1 MKKNIK
7 LVFILV
13 LLIEIIGLGLIFY
26 QSSLERAKVRKEREK
41 YYIVT
46 DINNND
52 VLKIEKKYL
61 SPQELNKIVITK
73 AGNDKKYIIEDKK
86 LMGDIISKF
95 EFSKFVSNS
104 ELTMGTEDITITFE
118 NNNNNVFSISLSAED
133 RTATL
138 KYNEYSFLVTVTDDF
153 YNFVYELYSKIS

>member
-52 VLKIEKKYL
+52 VLKI
-61 SPQELNKIVITK
+61 
-73 AGNDKKYIIEDKK
+73 
-86 LMGDIISKF
+86 
-95 EFSKFVSNS
+95 
-104 ELTMGTEDITITFE
+104 
-118 NNNNNVFSISLSAED
+118 
-133 RTATL
+133 
-138 KYNEYSFLVTVTDDF
+138 
-153 YNFVYELYSKIS
+153 

>member
-7 LVFILV
+7 PVFILV

-26 QSSLERAKVRKEREK
+26 QSSLERAKVKKEREK

-46 DINNND
+46 DMNKND
-52 VLKIEKKYL
+52 VLKIEKKHL
-61 SPQELNKIVITK
+61 SSQELNKIVITK
-73 AGNDKKYIIEDKK
+73 AENDKKYIVEDKK
-86 LMGDIISKF
+86 LMDDIISKI

-104 ELTMGTEDITITFE
+104 ELTMEKEDITITFE
-118 NNNNNVFSISLSAED
+118 SNTNVFSISLSSED
-133 RTATL
+133 KTAVL
-138 KYNEYSFLVTVTDDF
+138 KYNEYSFFVTVSDDF